1 MRPMKPGKQLSQA
14 AAIGAASFALLA
26 AAPASA
32 QDSGGGYTV
41 TAGVGV
47 QVLPKYPGDNAYS
60 IFPMPVFGLRR
71 QGAPMPFVAQD
82 QGLGFGFLGQGSRVN
97 LGPAIVVRAKR
108 QQSDVGAA
116 VGDVGFTIEA
126 GGFVEVYPIRN
137 IRLRGELRQGIGGH
151 RALVGDLGADF
162 IIRDETSYIF
172 SFGPRARWAD
182 SDFTRAYFGVT
193 PARAAATGLPA
204 FAPRSGFYA
213 VGAMAGLTYK
223 FGRNWGMR
231 SYLGYDRLVRD
242 AGDSPIVRRF
252 GSRDQISG
260 GAGLFFEF
268 NVGGHRH

>member
-1 MRPMKPGKQLSQA
+1 MKTSPNRLEA
-14 AAIGAASFALLA
+14 AAIVVAALTFIA

-32 QDSGGGYTV
+32 QDGGGGYTV
-41 TAGVGV
+41 TAGLGV

-60 IFPMPVFGLRR
+60 IFPMPIFGLRR

-97 LGPAIVVRAKR
+97 LGPAIVVRARR

-126 GGFVEVYPIRN
+126 GGFVEVYPVRN
-137 IRLRGELRQGIGGH
+137 LRLRGEVREGIGGH
-151 RALVGDLGADF
+151 HGLTGDVGADF
-162 IIRDETSYIF
+162 IIRDESSYIF
-172 SFGPRARWAD
+172 SFGPRARWSD
-182 SDFTRAYFGVT
+182 GDFTRAYFGVT

-204 FAPRSGFYA
+204 FTPRGGFYA

-223 FGRNWGMR
+223 FGHNWGMR
-231 SYLGYDRLVRD
+231 SYLGYDRLIRD
-242 AGDSPIVRRF
+242 AADSPIVRRF

-260 GAGLFFEF
+260 GAGLFLEF
-268 NVGGHRH
+268 NVGGHRR